1 MMTSHDFAL
10 SVLRTNPRRCAH
22 QVYATVR
29 PMSRAMSWA
38 IRFSNPSPRSF
49 EKGRLLGSEQTRRAL
64 GALGALGALRALRA
78 LREATTTPT
87 AFSSVS
93 ALSAP
98 SALSALG
105 QCKDIQR
112 PSLRRVLRKV
122 APRVRDSAAPY
133 RVARVEP
140 RRHDGAGPSADPG
153 QDRDILFAVRTA
165 IGHRLADDPRA
176 RLVLPEQLAG
186 SRVHRLEPPFHRS
199 LEDDIAGGGERS
211 APHWKTLGELPGGT
225 LADRIPGGE
234 FPPMSSRTSVVL
246 DVRADERRPGDVVRL
261 GRLEIHAQVLVRQ
274 VKQSR
279 PW

>member
-49 EKGRLLGSEQTRRAL
+49 EKGRLLGSVQTRRAL
-64 GALGALGALRALRA
+64 GALGALRA

-93 ALSAP
+93 AL

-122 APRVRDSAAPY
+122 AHRVRESAAP
-133 RVARVEP
+133 
-140 RRHDGAGPSADPG
+140 
-153 QDRDILFAVRTA
+153 
-165 IGHRLADDPRA
+165 
-176 RLVLPEQLAG
+176 
-186 SRVHRLEPPFHRS
+186 
-199 LEDDIAGGGERS
+199 
-211 APHWKTLGELPGGT
+211 
-225 LADRIPGGE
+225 
-234 FPPMSSRTSVVL
+234 
-246 DVRADERRPGDVVRL
+246 
-261 GRLEIHAQVLVRQ
+261 
-274 VKQSR
+274 
-279 PW
+279 

>member
-64 GALGALGALRALRA
+64 GALGALRALRA

-93 ALSAP
+93 APSAP

-122 APRVRDSAAPY
+122 AHRVRESAAP
-133 RVARVEP
+133 
-140 RRHDGAGPSADPG
+140 
-153 QDRDILFAVRTA
+153 
-165 IGHRLADDPRA
+165 
-176 RLVLPEQLAG
+176 
-186 SRVHRLEPPFHRS
+186 
-199 LEDDIAGGGERS
+199 
-211 APHWKTLGELPGGT
+211 
-225 LADRIPGGE
+225 
-234 FPPMSSRTSVVL
+234 
-246 DVRADERRPGDVVRL
+246 
-261 GRLEIHAQVLVRQ
+261 
-274 VKQSR
+274 
-279 PW
+279 

>member
-1 MMTSHDFAL
+1 MMTSHDCAL

-38 IRFSNPSPRSF
+38 ILFSNPSPRPF
-49 EKGRLLGSEQTRRAL
+49 EKGRLLGSEQTRR
-64 GALGALGALRALRA
+64 ALGALRALRA

-122 APRVRDSAAPY
+122 AHRVRESAAP
-133 RVARVEP
+133 
-140 RRHDGAGPSADPG
+140 
-153 QDRDILFAVRTA
+153 
-165 IGHRLADDPRA
+165 
-176 RLVLPEQLAG
+176 
-186 SRVHRLEPPFHRS
+186 
-199 LEDDIAGGGERS
+199 
-211 APHWKTLGELPGGT
+211 
-225 LADRIPGGE
+225 
-234 FPPMSSRTSVVL
+234 
-246 DVRADERRPGDVVRL
+246 
-261 GRLEIHAQVLVRQ
+261 
-274 VKQSR
+274 
-279 PW
+279 